1 MADAAAGDTNAT
13 GLPLG
18 EELRIALGVD
28 SGERVTLRARNA
40 RTLLLERHRA
50 GDVALPADRDL
61 ALCADLRAFPV
72 AEVFRWLHAAG
83 KSGLLLFA
91 NEDHGKTVWLNRG
104 EVVFAASNQRIDR
117 LGHSLVRA
125 GVLSLEQLREAERGY
140 RRGERFGKTLV
151 ERGLLTPRALWA
163 GLQRQVE
170 EIVRSLFSYRSG
182 SLFFWDGE
190 VQPENVVRLDLP
202 TQRLVQEGMH
212 WRDELDRFVA
222 ALADPRVRLEATPGR
237 RESTSGTERLLFD
250 ALAEE
255 AAFAS
260 VCRRVGLDEPT
271 AARTLQLLHRA
282 GAVRIRRNSED
293 PDLTQR
299 VRRDDPVE
307 RLRAQVRNATKL
319 LSELAAPIVAAE
331 GPEALRERFR
341 SAVEEVA
348 SRHPGLLAGV
358 EPGPDATLD
367 VDVLVERA
375 AALAP
380 EGARQVHDALDAL
393 LDYLEFELM
402 NHPGVKDGEAAL
414 RLLAPLRASL
424 RD

>member
-1 MADAAAGDTNAT
+1 MADGAADGANAA
-13 GLPLG
+13 GLPLD
-18 EELRIALGVD
+18 EALRIALGVD
-28 SGERVTLRARNA
+28 PGERVTLRARSA
-40 RTLLLERHRA
+40 RTLLLERHRP
-50 GDVALPADRDL
+50 GDFALPPDRDL
-61 ALCADLRAFPV
+61 ALCADLRAFSVP
-72 AEVFRWLHAAG
+72 EVFRWLHAAG

-91 NEDHGKTVWLNRG
+91 NEDHVKCVWLNRG

-125 GVLSLEQLREAERGY
+125 GDLSLEQLRDAERGY

-170 EIVRSLFSYRSG
+170 EIVRSIFSHRSG
-182 SLFFWDGE
+182 TVFFWDGE
-190 VQPENVVRLDLP
+190 VQPDNVVRLELP
-202 TQRLVQEGMH
+202 TQRLVQEGMR
-212 WRDELDRFVA
+212 WSDELARFVA

-255 AAFAS
+255 TAFTS
-260 VCRRVGLDEPT
+260 LCRRVGLDEPT

-282 GAVRIRRNSED
+282 GAVRIRRSSED

-299 VRRDDPVE
+299 VLRSDPAE
-307 RLRAQVRNATKL
+307 RLRTRVQQAAKL
-319 LSELAAPIVAAE
+319 LAELAAPIVAAE
-331 GPEALRERFR
+331 GPAALRERFR

-348 SRHPGLLAGV
+348 ARHPGLLAGV

-367 VDVLVERA
+367 PEVLIERA
-375 AALAP
+375 LALAP
-380 EGARQVHDALDAL
+380 EGVRQVYDALDAL
-393 LDYLEFELM
+393 LDYLEFELK
-402 NHPGVKDGEAAL
+402 NHPGVKDGEDAL
-414 RLLAPLRASL
+414 RLLVPLRASL

>member
-1 MADAAAGDTNAT
+1 MAGGVADETSAA
-13 GLPLG
+13 GLPLDG
-18 EELRIALGVD
+18 ALRSALGVD
-28 SGERVTLRARNA
+28 SDERVTLRARSA

-50 GDVALPADRDL
+50 GDVALPSDRDL

-72 AEVFRWLHAAG
+72 PEVFRWLHAAG

-91 NEDHGKTVWLNRG
+91 DAEHDKTVWMNRG

-140 RRGERFGKTLV
+140 RRGERFGKALV

-170 EIVRSLFSYRSG
+170 EIVRSIFSYRAG

-190 VQPENVVRLDLP
+190 VQPDNVVRLELP
-202 TQRLVQEGMH
+202 TQRLVEEGMR
-212 WRDELDRFVA
+212 WSEELARFVA
-222 ALADPRVRLEATPGR
+222 ALTDPRVRLEATPGR

-250 ALAEE
+250 ALADET
-255 AAFAS
+255 AFAS
-260 VCRRVGLDEPT
+260 LCRRVGLDEPT
-271 AARTLQLLHRA
+271 AARTLQMLHRA
-282 GAVRIRRNSED
+282 GAVRIRRSSED

-299 VRRDDPVE
+299 VRRNDPAE
-307 RLRAQVRNATKL
+307 RLRVQVQQAVKL
-319 LSELAAPIVAAE
+319 LGELAAPIVAAE
-331 GPEALRERFR
+331 GPGALRERFR

-367 VDVLVERA
+367 PDVLIERA
-375 AALAP
+375 LALAP
-380 EGARQVHDALDAL
+380 DGAPQVHDALDAL
-393 LDYLEFELM
+393 LDYLEFELK

-414 RLLAPLRASL
+414 RSLAPLRASL

>member
-1 MADAAAGDTNAT
+1 MADEAADETRAA
-13 GLPLG
+13 GLPLDAA
-18 EELRIALGVD
+18 LRIALGVD
-28 SGERVTLRARNA
+28 ASERVTLRARSA

-50 GDVALPADRDL
+50 GDAALPADRDL
-61 ALCADLRAFPV
+61 ALCADLRAFSVP
-72 AEVFRWLHAAG
+72 AVFRWLHAAG
-83 KSGLLLFA
+83 KSGLLVLTH
-91 NEDHGKTVWLNRG
+91 EEHVKTVWLNRG

-117 LGHSLVRA
+117 LGLSLVRA
-125 GVLSLEQLREAERGY
+125 GALSLERLREAERGF

-190 VQPENVVRLDLP
+190 VQPDNVVRLELP
-202 TQRLVQEGMH
+202 TERLVQEGMR
-212 WRDELDRFVA
+212 WSDELERFVA
-222 ALADPRVRLEATPGR
+222 ALADPRVRIEATPGR

-255 AAFAS
+255 TAFAS
-260 VCRRVGLDEPT
+260 LCRRVGLDEPT
-271 AARTLQLLHRA
+271 AARTLQLLHHA

-299 VRRDDPVE
+299 VRRDASVD
-307 RLRAQVRNATKL
+307 RLRARVERAVEL
-319 LSELAAPIVAAE
+319 LAELAAPIIAAE

-358 EPGPDATLD
+358 EPGPAATLD
-367 VDVLVERA
+367 AAVLVERA
-375 AALAP
+375 LALP
-380 EGARQVHDALDAL
+380 REGARQVHDALGAL
-393 LDYLEFELM
+393 LDYLEFELR
-402 NHPGVKDGEAAL
+402 NHPGVKDAEEAL
-414 RLLAPLRASL
+414 RVLAPLRASL